1 MFPCDF
7 FTHFVFGAK
16 IQICLSGFFVIFWPG
31 IRTVLVNK
39 GKCRVVLK
47 LIVLEAK
54 RHSVFYGLVLYSQ
67 LLSSSFFLCP
77 YHFRRIRDMN
87 NAIKDDNE
95 IRFSLVK
102 KRFSWLITW
111 SHPWRYV
118 IIFQNST
125 MSKTGFH
132 TVWKSLKMS
141 RDKSNFGHF
150 SRENLTLS
158 RCFKITQNVALIFF
172 YFGIFHQFLYY
183 QKWPV

>member
-1 MFPCDF
+1 MARKFKNVSLWFFYAFCFWRENSNMSFGFFCDF
-7 FTHFVFGAK
+7 LTGNPDSFSK
-16 IQICLSGFFVIFWPG
+16 Q
-31 IRTVLVNK
+31 
-39 GKCRVVLK
+39 GKMSRCSQAYCSWS
-47 LIVLEAK
+47 ETTF
-54 RHSVFYGLVLYSQ
+54 SFYGLVLYSQ

-158 RCFKITQNVALIFF
+158 RCLKITQNVVFSDFF
-172 YFGIFHQFLYY
+172 Y
-183 QKWPV
+183 

>member
-1 MFPCDF
+1 M
-7 FTHFVFGAK
+7 
-16 IQICLSGFFVIFWPG
+16 SYGFFVIFWPG

-95 IRFSLVK
+95 IRFSLEEI
-102 KRFSWLITW
+102 FMTHHMIIT
-111 SHPWRYV
+111 SFLLKYN
-118 IIFQNST
+118 QMT
-125 MSKTGFH
+125 LTTSKTGFH
-132 TVWKSLKMS
+132 TVWKYLKKVSLRALKLKFLLSLEHIS
-141 RDKSNFGHF
+141 R
-150 SRENLTLS
+150 L
-158 RCFKITQNVALIFF
+158 
-172 YFGIFHQFLYY
+172 
-183 QKWPV
+183 